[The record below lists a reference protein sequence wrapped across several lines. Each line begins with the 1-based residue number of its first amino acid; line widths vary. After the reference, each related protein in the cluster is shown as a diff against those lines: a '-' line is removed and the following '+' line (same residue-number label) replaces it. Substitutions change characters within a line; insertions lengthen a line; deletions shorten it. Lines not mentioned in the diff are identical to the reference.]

1 MRVSKLGR
9 KWILIGAEDTWAGRR
24 TFPTKWKAEVA
35 MEVIGKGGRVS
46 DYFAKAREQGGP
58 RVSGS
63 STATGTVTG
72 DWTRF
77 RKLPHSIEVDFH
89 YSDFGP
95 RELPYWEAM
104 DNIRKEAMEALV
116 KAYELGLSY
125 VIFTH
130 GSSTSGPGKSTAR
143 SEIRGLI
150 KSTQSTPYI
159 IKSKSI
165 QHGTVFVAAI
175 RPNPNA
181 PRLPEIPDCPKCH
194 SDQIEMR
201 ANVGGAGRFKCD
213 RKGCKHLFTWFEWKQ
228 AGTETP

>member
-1 MRVSKLGR
+1 MRVAKSGR
-9 KWILIGAEDTWAGRR
+9 KWILIGAEDSWAEKRS
-24 TFPTKWKAEVA
+24 FPTKWKAEVA

-46 DYFAKAREQGGP
+46 DYFAEARKVGRSRPGQDSASVG
-58 RVSGS
+58 
-63 STATGTVTG
+63 G
-72 DWTRF
+72 DWKRF
-77 RKLPHSIEVDFH
+77 RTLPHSIEVDFH
-89 YSDFGP
+89 YSDLGP
-95 RELPYWEAM
+95 RELPYWKAM
-104 DNIRKEAMEALV
+104 DNIGKEAMEALV

-143 SEIRGLI
+143 SEVRGLI
-150 KSTQSTPYI
+150 KSTQSTPYV

-175 RPNPNA
+175 RPNPIA